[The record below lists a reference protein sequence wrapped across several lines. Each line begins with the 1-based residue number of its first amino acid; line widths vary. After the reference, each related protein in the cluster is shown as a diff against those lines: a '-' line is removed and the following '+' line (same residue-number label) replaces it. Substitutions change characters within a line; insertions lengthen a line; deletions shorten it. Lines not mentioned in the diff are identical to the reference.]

1 MTTLKT
7 RKEINVI
14 TLNGRR
20 ISITRNKNHVILMV
34 ECYANKEPAI
44 IPVYVPTFVWDEKW
58 ESQDFEYLEVH
69 GYLASTETAPHE
81 FEYHI
86 AAECIYQSD
95 LLTTRYINPTNE
107 LVCTAYLAQPPR
119 EMMEVHPYLTV
130 LYLGTGSI
138 LENSVF
144 SGDRFKFDLSLLRKN
159 TELAKDLSTGDII
172 KIKATISNSNE
183 HGIQLIGKQLVIVEH
198 NKDIGETGNITPE
211 NQDNLGESFMMNF
224 STNLEP
230 V

>member
-1 MTTLKT
+1 MTTLRT
-7 RKEINVI
+7 RNEINAI
-14 TLNGRR
+14 MLNGKR
-20 ISITRNKNHVILMV
+20 ISITRNENYVILMV

-44 IPVYVPTFVWDEKW
+44 IPVYAPTFLWDEKW

-69 GYLASTETAPHE
+69 GYLTSTETAPHE
-81 FEYHI
+81 FEYRVE
-86 AAECIYQSD
+86 AENIISSD
-95 LLTTRYINPTNE
+95 LIESKYVKPQNE

-183 HGIQLIGKQLVIVEH
+183 HGIQLIGKHLVIVEH

-211 NQDNLGESFMMNF
+211 NPDNLGESFMMNF